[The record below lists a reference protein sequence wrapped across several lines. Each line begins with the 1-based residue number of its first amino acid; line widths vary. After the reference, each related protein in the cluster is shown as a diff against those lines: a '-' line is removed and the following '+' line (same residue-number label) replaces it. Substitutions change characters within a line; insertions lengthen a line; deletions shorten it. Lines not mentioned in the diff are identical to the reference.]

1 LKAIKH
7 KNKAGGLIMQTS
19 VIGYPRIGTLRELKF
34 ALEKYFRNEI
44 TATELQTTAKELRA
58 IHWQSQK
65 EAGVDFIPSNDFSF
79 YDIVLDS
86 AFLFNI
92 VPKRYKKLNL
102 SELDTYIAMAR
113 GYQGAGGDVKALAMK
128 KWFNTN
134 YHYIVPEI
142 EDDTEIKLTGDKLIR
157 EYKEAKERG
166 IETKPIITGA
176 YTLLKLCR
184 YTGQKTADDFVDV
197 FAAVYKELLTKCEG
211 ENVKW
216 IQFDEP
222 ALVWDM
228 TVEDIEVFKRLYKEI
243 LSVKSDCKVLLQ
255 TYFGDVRD
263 VYEELVALPFDG
275 IGLDFIEGKQ
285 TSQLIE
291 KYGFPKDK
299 LLFAGLVNGK
309 NIWKNHYART
319 LEVLS
324 ELKKKGINTVLST
337 SCSLLHVPYTLAH
350 EKKLGE
356 EYLRYFAFANEKLTE
371 LSELKQLAEI
381 DIKANNLGGDNNE
394 KNVSD
399 SEILDSYKA
408 NVEPFSGSRDC
419 HNDAV
424 AKRLARVT
432 DADYVRLPERAKRQ
446 KLQKELFQLPEFPT
460 TTIGSFPQTKDVK
473 ANRSAFKKGEITKEQ
488 YVNFNKKKIEECV
501 KWQEEIGLD
510 VLVHGEYE
518 RNDMV
523 EYFGEALGGFLF
535 TEKAWVQSY
544 GTRCVKPPVIWG
556 DVYRKKAITVDWSV
570 FAQSQTSHIMKGML
584 TGPVTILN
592 WSFPREDISIKDSIA
607 QIALAI
613 RDEVLDLEANG
624 IKMIQ
629 IDEAALREKL
639 PLRKSDWYSEYLD
652 FAIPA
657 FRLTHSG
664 VKPETQIHTHMCYSE
679 FTDIIPAIDD
689 MDADVITFEASR
701 SDLVILDSLRE
712 NNFETEVG
720 PGVYDIHSP
729 RVPSVE
735 EIVTVLKKML
745 AKIDRR
751 KLWVNP
757 DCGLKTRGVPETQA
771 SLKNMVEAA
780 RILRETV

>member
-1 LKAIKH
+1 
-7 KNKAGGLIMQTS
+7 MQTS

-44 TATELQTTAKELRA
+44 TATELQTTAKELRT

-65 EAGVDFIPSNDFSF
+65 DAGVDFIPSNDFSF

-408 NVEPFSGSRDC
+408 NVELFSGSRDC

>member
-1 LKAIKH
+1 
-7 KNKAGGLIMQTS
+7 MQTS